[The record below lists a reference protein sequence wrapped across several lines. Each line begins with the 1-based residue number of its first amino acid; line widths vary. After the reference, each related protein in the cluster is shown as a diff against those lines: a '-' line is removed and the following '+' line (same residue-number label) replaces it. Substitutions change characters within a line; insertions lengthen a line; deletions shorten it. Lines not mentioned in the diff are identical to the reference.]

1 MEFYQLRLLS
11 LLMLTP
17 HIHFIPLHTVANCLF
32 YSFQIIGMYFL
43 WIIVFFALAR
53 GQQCVRLTESQPWA
67 DAFTPRSKVTTPSPW
82 TTTKST
88 SPAPV
93 TARYETPELLS
104 RELWRQ
110 IKKSLNKKPK
120 KPTTNPVSSA
130 VQSVLDIPPPRDDN
144 EEQHVLLLVAI
155 LLLAVLQLI
164 FAVLTMPMIIHFYSR
179 RVNIGGNC
187 GRKKEEHLV

>member
-1 MEFYQLRLLS
+1 
-11 LLMLTP
+11 
-17 HIHFIPLHTVANCLF
+17 
-32 YSFQIIGMYFL
+32 MYFL

-53 GQQCVRLTESQPWA
+53 GQQCVRLAENEPWA
-67 DAFTPRSKVTTPSPW
+67 DAFTLRSKVTTPGPR
-82 TTTKST
+82 TTKST

-110 IKKSLNKKPK
+110 IKKSFKKKPK
-120 KPTTNPVSSA
+120 PTNPVSSA